1 MKILRLFLASLG
13 VLLVLVLPANR
24 SDEYPHQDAILG
36 NYWKNRPYKDSTQL
50 LPTQKKKQLQKKL
63 QDSIIVVGVG
73 DLMLGT
79 NYPHKYLLPPQ
90 KGRELMT
97 DVQPIIWDSD
107 VAFGNLAGPI
117 LDKGGI
123 RKHCGDSDNCFA
135 FRTPEKVAESLLDCD
150 FDVLNIGNN
159 HINDFGRPGIMNTV
173 KFLKKHQV
181 HFAGLDSIPYTTFQ
195 KNGIRYG
202 FAAFTP
208 YDTITVNM
216 NDSNRV
222 SKIIRHLDKQS
233 DIVIVSIRA
242 GGEGSNYQRVTKK
255 REYFAGENRG
265 NIYAFAHHAIDQ
277 GADIIFGHGPHV
289 SRAVEVYNNR
299 FIAYSLGNFCT
310 YSGIYRKG
318 VSGMAPL
325 AKVIVKPNGEF
336 ISAQLVPTKQLKNG
350 KVIIDSTKQVVRVIR
365 RLTQLDFP
373 KSNLQITHDGWV
385 LKRPKKLQ

>member
-1 MKILRLFLASLG
+1 
-13 VLLVLVLPANR
+13 
-24 SDEYPHQDAILG
+24 
-36 NYWKNRPYKDSTQL
+36 
-50 LPTQKKKQLQKKL
+50 
-63 QDSIIVVGVG
+63 
-73 DLMLGT
+73 
-79 NYPHKYLLPPQ
+79 
-90 KGRELMT
+90 MT

-159 HINDFGRPGIMNTV
+159 HINDFGHPGIMNTM

-181 HFAGLDSIPYTTFQ
+181 HFAGLDSIPYTTFK

-208 YDTITVNM
+208 YDTITVSM

-222 SKIIRHLDKQS
+222 SKIIQHLDRKS

-310 YSGIYRKG
+310 YSSIYRKG

-325 AKVIVKPNGEF
+325 ARVIVKPNGEF
-336 ISAQLVPTKQLKNG
+336 ISAQLVPNKQLKDG
-350 KVIIDSTKQVVRVIR
+350 KVIIDPTKQVVRVIR

-385 LKRPKKLQ
+385 LKRPKKIQ